1 MNTDN
6 SQQVPLRP
14 DHAREEL
21 VRGFTW
27 LLESHK
33 GADMTVICQ
42 GGSLKCHSSI
52 ICPRSPFFSNQYWAN
67 RNQDRSITT
76 TINVQDI
83 GLPMLRRVIRY
94 FYVLDYDDAGQD
106 LPAGYPAIKVNGR
119 MFTLGVRFG
128 VNGLQRIAAS
138 KFEGNCIRLANPCE
152 EPLRAL
158 KLLAD
163 VAESVYSFPPE
174 TYKELRS
181 SIAKSVGS
189 HFINDQRLLNN
200 LDIAQVCRK
209 YPGFAY
215 DLMVES
221 FKAAHGKV

>member
-14 DHAREEL
+14 DYAREEL
-21 VRGFTW
+21 VQGFTR

-33 GADMTVICQ
+33 GADMNE
-42 GGSLKCHSSI
+42 GSI
-52 ICPRSPFFSNQYWAN
+52 
-67 RNQDRSITT
+67 T
-76 TINVQDI
+76 TINVQDLS
-83 GLPMLRRVIRY
+83 LPMLRRVIRY

-106 LPAGYPAIKVNGR
+106 LPAGYPSIKVNGR

-128 VNGLQRIAAS
+128 VNGLRKIAAS
-138 KFEGNCIRLANPCE
+138 KFEDNCIRLANPCE
-152 EPLRAL
+152 EPLHAL

-163 VAESVYSFPPE
+163 IAMTVYSFTPE
-174 TYKELRS
+174 TYKEIRS

-189 HFINDQRLLNN
+189 HFINYQRLLDNPN
-200 LDIAQVCRK
+200 IAQVCQK

-221 FKAAHGKV
+221 IKAANGKV